1 MSYLCGP
8 HFGFSE
14 VDLAAAA
21 LAPAAAAFAIAALE
35 VLHFAF
41 MFFLVVFHRAFSSSG
56 LHGNLCF
63 RCSKHKGG
71 KKSGLS
77 ICLT

>member
-8 HFGFSE
+8 HFGFPE
-14 VDLAAAA
+14 VALAAVALAAAA
-21 LAPAAAAFAIAALE
+21 AAAAAFAIAALE
-35 VLHFAF
+35 VPHSAF
-41 MFFLVVFHRAFSSSG
+41 MFFLVVFHRAFSFSG

-71 KKSGLS
+71 GEKSLV
-77 ICLT
+77 

>member
-14 VDLAAAA
+14 VDMVAVA
-21 LAPAAAAFAIAALE
+21 LAAAAFAIAALE
-35 VLHFAF
+35 VPHSAF
-41 MFFLVVFHRAFSSSG
+41 MFFLIVFLRAFSSSR

-63 RCSKHKGG
+63 RCRKRKGG
-71 KKSGLS
+71 KSLV
-77 ICLT
+77 